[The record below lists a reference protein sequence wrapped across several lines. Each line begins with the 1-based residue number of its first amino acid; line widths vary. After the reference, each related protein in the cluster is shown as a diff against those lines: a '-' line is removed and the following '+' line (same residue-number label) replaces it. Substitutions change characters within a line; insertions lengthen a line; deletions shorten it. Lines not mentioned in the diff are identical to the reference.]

1 MQRLADNFSAFE
13 NLYTCSN
20 KISQFLCRGT
30 GFSEYNGVM
39 VMCLVDSEARLLAM
53 LGLLLTNR
61 LILLLCLQWFDTVG
75 WASGLTNEL
84 ISES

>member
-1 MQRLADNFSAFE
+1 
-13 NLYTCSN
+13 
-20 KISQFLCRGT
+20 
-30 GFSEYNGVM
+30 M